1 MFPLSAQGVFEFLA
15 SKGVQQQPVG
25 LQIMV
30 HGTVPTGELVID
42 WRCRSAVLCHAT
54 RSITACSCHSR
65 DD

>member
-42 WRCRSAVLCHAT
+42 WRCRLAFFVMLLGVSPPARAT
-54 RSITACSCHSR
+54 TEA
-65 DD
+65 